1 MKRRKKTTAQLRK
14 ATRERVRAWRAKKK
28 AEASTPAVRERR
40 GCSGCGEELSGR
52 KRKFHSEACRKRAA
66 RGASTPNHDE
76 LSALPAET
84 PTDPAQAVADW
95 SRDCLIVPPG
105 HPKAG
110 EPMELPD
117 YGVAFLRDVFTH
129 SESLLCVGRKNSKS
143 GIVAVLLLAHLA
155 GPLRRHGF
163 RAGVCSLSKDKAA
176 ELKKQMEQIAAA
188 SKLDGLTFR
197 RSPAPGN
204 VEGEYGEV
212 DILSSESDAGAA
224 SGFDLSLIDEL
235 GLFDERDRDLVGG
248 MRSAVSARNG
258 RFVSLSIHGDGPF
271 IPEIL
276 ERHKQGDPTLAVH
289 LYQSPEGCALDDRA
303 AWEAS
308 NPGLKAG
315 IKSYEYMA
323 AQARRVAIT
332 TSDQRLFRSHDLN
345 IPGNPSKE
353 PLLSAHDWEACQ
365 VPQLPDRKGP
375 CVVGFDAG
383 SSLSLTCATPYW
395 PLSRRFEFYGALPD
409 TPPIEEREEFDGQP
423 YRAMIERGELRLFS
437 GRVTPVGR
445 FLEDLTERLRGERVI
460 AFGCDRHRKAE
471 VLQAFEAAKLDPRLI
486 QWRGVGAHAVADG
499 SHDVRAFQRAVV
511 SKRLAHSG
519 SIMMAAAIRE
529 CTVRTDGA
537 GNPALEKTNRT
548 SRIDAAQ
555 AAVIA
560 CGLAEIHTK
569 EIMRPRRPM
578 RFAVVDP

>member
-52 KRKFHSEACRKRAA
+52 QRKFHSEACRKRAA
-66 RGASTPNHDE
+66 RGASTPNHYG
-76 LSALPAET
+76 LPALPAET

-176 ELKKQMEQIAAA
+176 ERKKQMEQIASS

-197 RSPAPGN
+197 RSPAPGK

-289 LYQSPEGCALDDRA
+289 LYQSPDGCALDDRA

-332 TSDQRLFRSHDLN
+332 TSDQRLFR
-345 IPGNPSKE
+345 
-353 PLLSAHDWEACQ
+353 
-365 VPQLPDRKGP
+365 RM
-375 CVVGFDAG
+375 
-383 SSLSLTCATPYW
+383 T
-395 PLSRRFEFYGALPD
+395 
-409 TPPIEEREEFDGQP
+409 
-423 YRAMIERGELRLFS
+423 
-437 GRVTPVGR
+437 
-445 FLEDLTERLRGERVI
+445 
-460 AFGCDRHRKAE
+460 
-471 VLQAFEAAKLDPRLI
+471 
-486 QWRGVGAHAVADG
+486 
-499 SHDVRAFQRAVV
+499 
-511 SKRLAHSG
+511 
-519 SIMMAAAIRE
+519 
-529 CTVRTDGA
+529 
-537 GNPALEKTNRT
+537 
-548 SRIDAAQ
+548 
-555 AAVIA
+555 
-560 CGLAEIHTK
+560 
-569 EIMRPRRPM
+569 
-578 RFAVVDP
+578 